1 MWQATFSGTNTVRVA
16 EDVSPGDILVC
27 HLPNARSTH
36 PRRGGW
42 KMEVRKTLPSLIN
55 NGAAREWVVGRCV
68 QGARKGGMATVVM
81 TAC

>member
-1 MWQATFSGTNTVRVA
+1 VA
-16 EDVSPGDILVC
+16 EEVSPGDILKVRK
-27 HLPNARSTH
+27 PFNAGARSSQ

-42 KMEVRKTLPSLIN
+42 KMEVVKTQQSAIG
-55 NGAAREWVVGRCV
+55 NGANREWVVGRCV